1 LILYLDTS
9 ALVKLYAEEEGTET
23 VELAVDEA
31 EAVATSVVAYAEA
44 RAALARKLR
53 EDVFSPE
60 EHSEAVEALGEDWES
75 VYKPEVTE
83 DLVRAAGDLAEA
95 HALRGFDAI
104 HLASALLVPC
114 PPSPRPRSDGPTPGG
129 YTARCPVP
137 VLGVLGSS
145 VKSGDSNP
153 TVPPRHQPGK
163 RLLRPVRSRHC
174 L

>member
-23 VELAVDEA
+23 VERAVDEA

-60 EHSEAVEALGEDWES
+60 KHQEAVEALDEDWETLD
-75 VYKPEVTE
+75 KPEVSE
-83 DLVRAAGDLAEA
+83 DLVHEAGNLAEE

-104 HLASALLVPC
+104 HLASALLVH
-114 PPSPRPRSDGPTPGG
+114 DAYLGQGNGVTEE
-129 YTARCPVP
+129 A
-137 VLGVLGSS
+137 VLFLGF
-145 VKSGDSNP
+145 DSNLTKAAGKVMQVYEP
-153 TVPPRHQPGK
+153 TEDPNDQTK
-163 RLLRPVRSRHC
+163 S
-174 L
+174 

>member
-23 VELAVDEA
+23 VEQAVDEA

-60 EHSEAVEALGEDWES
+60 KHQEAVEALDEDWETLD
-75 VYKPEVTE
+75 KPEVSE
-83 DLVRAAGDLAEA
+83 DLVHEAGNLAEE

-104 HLASALLVPC
+104 HLASALLLVHDAY
-114 PPSPRPRSDGPTPGG
+114 SGQSNEETEE
-129 YTARCPVP
+129 A
-137 VLGVLGSS
+137 VLFLGF
-145 VKSGDSNP
+145 DSNLTKAAGKVIQVYEP
-153 TVPPRHQPGK
+153 TGGPNDQT
-163 RLLRPVRSRHC
+163 RS
-174 L
+174 